1 MNMTKSLLHIP
12 VFVFFMFEEAE
23 TVHIKDLTRKMM
35 VNYIINDKLMIN
47 YFCFLKY
54 EPIKL

>member
-1 MNMTKSLLHIP
+1 MTKSLLHIP